1 MKTSVYCISD
11 IDVIE
16 TFFGEDPVSK
26 AIWKIARDNAE
37 LIFMDNDAKVVPG
50 DGIDDTIAI
59 AGHEYAILAR
69 SFLIEGPHVIFIVR
83 PVVEDDQEQA
93 S

>member
-1 MKTSVYCISD
+1 MKTTVYCISD
-11 IDVIE
+11 FDVIE
-16 TFFGEDPVSK
+16 TFFGEDPTPK

-37 LIFMDNDAKVVPG
+37 LIFMDNETKMIPG
-50 DGIDDTIAI
+50 DGIDDTITI

-69 SFLIEGPHVIFIVR
+69 TFLIETPQVVFIVR
-83 PVVEDDQEQA
+83 PIVFDDDAVA